1 MNQMRMES
9 EMQRF
14 EWRPDGKLHGFV
26 DYYRFGDIAI
36 VTHTETSPSLT
47 GTGHGSRLAAIA
59 LTWMAQQ
66 GLHVVPVCGFMAHF
80 LRTHPAHHGVLTPAA
95 RAIFS
100 IPDSAA

>member
-1 MNQMRMES
+1 MNQMQMES

-14 EWRPDGKLHGFV
+14 EWRPDDQAYGFV

-47 GTGHGSRLAAIA
+47 GKGHGSRLAAAA
-59 LTWMAQQ
+59 LDWMAQQ

-80 LRTHPAHHGVLTPAA
+80 LRTHPEHQGVLTPTV
-95 RAIFS
+95 RTIFS
-100 IPDSAA
+100 IEENRA